1 MSKAFYYLWG
11 TISFSKLASAFYL
24 MMMTLLIYN
33 TTLSATLSSLIMLVY
48 IAGKLSASFYLP
60 ILNQKKSIHAL
71 LLRGLLLQIFMILG
85 CIVLSFYLE
94 HFPLLYIFLYGA
106 GFSDGIIAPTRNA
119 LIPVAV
125 EKHQLEKANSFIS
138 TTDQTLSLIGWAF
151 GAVLYNVLGD
161 TLVFTLILALLF
173 MALLLSTNISVK
185 LTTLPIT
192 KNKQALKK
200 GWQLLFD
207 KKYRLHLITTM
218 GILEGIAA
226 SIWIG
231 GITLIFVQ
239 TELHQTTDCWG
250 FINAGHF
257 AGSILGGILIA
268 LNTHRLST
276 RLLLSLLL
284 GSFIVSLLV
293 LLYALNT
300 SPYLALLLVVVMG
313 PFYQLRDIS
322 QQTYIQKTISHTD
335 LLSLYAAKDNLYYA
349 TFALSV
355 FLSGFIS
362 DTIGV
367 VYVYYG
373 AFFL

>member
-11 TISFSKLASAFYL
+11 TISFSNLASAFYL
-24 MMMTLLIYN
+24 MMMTLLIYD
-33 TTLSATLSSLIMLVY
+33 TTQSATLSSLVMLVY
-48 IAGKLSASFYLP
+48 IAGKLSAYFCLP
-60 ILNQKKSIHAL
+60 ILNQKKTIHAL
-71 LLRGLLLQIFMILG
+71 LLRGLMLQIFMILG

-231 GITLIFVQ
+231 SYLYRQSSIKQLIV
-239 TELHQTTDCWG
+239 G
-250 FINAGHF
+250 
-257 AGSILGGILIA
+257 
-268 LNTHRLST
+268 
-276 RLLLSLLL
+276 
-284 GSFIVSLLV
+284 
-293 LLYALNT
+293 
-300 SPYLALLLVVVMG
+300 
-313 PFYQLRDIS
+313 
-322 QQTYIQKTISHTD
+322 D
-335 LLSLYAAKDNLYYA
+335 LLTRA
-349 TFALSV
+349 TLPVV
-355 FLSGFIS
+355 F
-362 DTIGV
+362 
-367 VYVYYG
+367 
-373 AFFL
+373 

>member
-11 TISFSKLASAFYL
+11 TISFSNLASAFHL

-33 TTLSATLSSLIMLVY
+33 TTLSATLSSLVMLVY
-48 IAGKLSASFYLP
+48 IAGKLSAYFCLP
-60 ILNQKKSIHAL
+60 ILNQKKTIHAL

-106 GFSDGIIAPTRNA
+106 GFSDGIIAPTRTT

-218 GILEGIAA
+218 GTLEGIAA

-239 TELHQTTDCWG
+239 TELHQTTDWWG
-250 FINAGHF
+250 P
-257 AGSILGGILIA
+257 LC
-268 LNTHRLST
+268 R
-276 RLLLSLLL
+276 
-284 GSFIVSLLV
+284 
-293 LLYALNT
+293 
-300 SPYLALLLVVVMG
+300 
-313 PFYQLRDIS
+313 
-322 QQTYIQKTISHTD
+322 
-335 LLSLYAAKDNLYYA
+335 
-349 TFALSV
+349 
-355 FLSGFIS
+355 
-362 DTIGV
+362 
-367 VYVYYG
+367 
-373 AFFL
+373 